1 MNELYLKQR
10 CMMAVNTLNEIYQT
24 QIKTWSVV
32 DRLQLVR
39 LIMDDLAES
48 APRWIAQD
56 QDSWSQQDLVDVTTS
71 TLLYEAIDLDE

>member
-1 MNELYLKQR
+1 
-10 CMMAVNTLNEIYQT
+10 MAVNTLNEIYQT

-48 APRWIAQD
+48 APRWIVQE

-71 TLLYEAIDLDE
+71 TLLYAEEAFGNK

>member
-1 MNELYLKQR
+1 
-10 CMMAVNTLNEIYQT
+10 MAVNTLNEIYQT

>member
-1 MNELYLKQR
+1 MPT
-10 CMMAVNTLNEIYQT
+10 NTLDEIYQT

-48 APRWIAQD
+48 APRWVVQD
-56 QDSWSQQDLVDVTTS
+56 QDSWNQQDLVDITS
-71 TLLYEAIDLDE
+71 GTLLYAQESFGDEDDTPG

>member
-1 MNELYLKQR
+1 
-10 CMMAVNTLNEIYQT
+10 MAIETLNKIYET

-48 APRWIAQD
+48 ASRWVIEERD
-56 QDSWSQQDLVDVTTS
+56 TWSNQDLHDITLS
-71 TLLYEAIDLDE
+71 ALLYAQELDEVEYDSAR

>member
-1 MNELYLKQR
+1 
-10 CMMAVNTLNEIYQT
+10 MATNTLDEIYRT

-48 APRWIAQD
+48 APRWIVQEQD
-56 QDSWSQQDLVDVTTS
+56 FWNQQDLVDVTTS
-71 TLLYEAIDLDE
+71 TLLYAQESFGDENDTSR